1 MERTR
6 QWRAASTLIERAWF
20 KAPIDDFGRYSVD
33 EIVDRLSGRSDF
45 DLTIDQKRAW
55 RRQVELLQP
64 ALAGLEGRLY
74 FEFEIPR
81 MGRRAD
87 VVLFIQG
94 RLLVIEF
101 KEGAKSFV
109 GADLDQ
115 ACDYALDLKYFHEGS
130 HGLRIVPML
139 VATQASPLQ
148 PELIEHPRQ
157 HGVYQPLRVAGSG
170 LRAAIEHV
178 LAEIPADSG
187 IGIDDW
193 ENSRYSPTPTIV
205 EAARALYAGHEVEDI
220 VRNDA
225 GGQHLRRT
233 HGYLRNLAERMRR
246 TGGKAISFV
255 TGVPGAGK
263 TLVGMNL
270 ATEKTGGDDAKRVN
284 CVYLSGNGPLVD
296 VLREA
301 LARDNVARARERG
314 RRILKGEAR
323 SKVKTF
329 IQNIHHFR
337 DEYLKDQKN
346 PPADHVVIFDEA
358 QRSWNL
364 RQTRNFLKRRK
375 RIDDF
380 PMSEPEFLLSCMDRH
395 DDWAAVVCL
404 VGEGQEINTGEAG
417 IAEWLDSLARSFPH
431 WEAHV
436 SPNLHQDEYGARAAL
451 ARSGKIHYSEDLHLR
466 VSVRSFRAERL
477 SDFVNAL
484 IDHEEK
490 SARRLLREIAD
501 RYPIVLTRDLVRARA
516 WLREQAGGGERYGL
530 LVSSHAERLKPHAVD
545 VRTPIDPVKWFLNGK
560 EDVHSSYYL
569 EDVATQFH
577 VQGLELDWT
586 CVCWDGDLRHIESGW
601 SNHFFRANRWQRIH
615 KPEGR
620 TYQKNAYRVLLT
632 RARQGMV
639 ICVPEGTTTDPTRRP
654 EYYNGTYAYLKSTGI
669 PELP

>member
-1 MERTR
+1 MERTKPR
-6 QWRAASTLIERAWF
+6 LKASTLIERAWF
-20 KAPIDDFGRYSVD
+20 QTPIEALGQLSAAD
-33 EIVDRLSGRSDF
+33 IVDKLSGRSEF
-45 DLTIDQKRAW
+45 DLSLEQKRAW
-55 RRQVELLQP
+55 HRQAELLQP
-64 ALAGLEGRLY
+64 ALAGMRGKIY

-87 VVLFIQG
+87 AVLSMQG
-94 RLLVIEF
+94 RLLVLEF
-101 KEGAKSFV
+101 KDGAKSFL

-130 HGLRIVPML
+130 HELRIVPML
-139 VATQASPLQ
+139 VATAATPVAFALT
-148 PELIEHPRQ
+148 EHPRQ
-157 HGVYQPLRVAGSG
+157 QGVYWPLRVAGID

-178 LAEIPADSG
+178 LAEIPSDPDFRVDA
-187 IGIDDW
+187 W

-205 EAARALYAGHEVEDI
+205 EAARALYAGHRVEDI

-225 GGQHLRRT
+225 GGEHLRRT
-233 HGYLRNLAERMRR
+233 HGYLRDLAERMRKS
-246 TGGKAISFV
+246 GGKAISFV

-270 ATEKTGGDDAKRVN
+270 ATENPGATNAEKTN

-301 LARDNVARARERG
+301 LARDHVVRQLERG
-314 RRILKGEAR
+314 RRLRKGEAR
-323 SKVKTF
+323 TKVKSF

-337 DEYLKDQKN
+337 DEYIKDRKN

-364 RQTRNFLKRRK
+364 QQTRNFLKRRK

-395 DDWAAVVCL
+395 EDWAAVVCL

-417 IAEWLDSLARSFPH
+417 IGEWLRSAARSFGH
-431 WEAHV
+431 WEVHV
-436 SPNLHQDEYGARAAL
+436 SPNLGHDEYGARKAL
-451 ARSGKIHYSEDLHLR
+451 ASVERIHYSEDLHLR

-484 IDHEEK
+484 LDHEAE
-490 SARRLLREIAD
+490 SARRLLDDIRD
-501 RYPIVLTRDLVRARA
+501 RYPIVLTRDLRRARA
-516 WLREQAGGGERYGL
+516 WLREQASGGERYGL

-545 VRTPIDPVKWFLNGK
+545 VRTPVDPVKWFLDGK
-560 EDVHSSYYL
+560 DDVRSSYYL
-569 EDVATQFH
+569 EDAATQFH
-577 VQGLELDWT
+577 VQGLELDWA
-586 CVCWDGDLRHIESGW
+586 CVCWDGDFRRVEGGW
-601 SNHFFRANRWQRIH
+601 SNHSFRKNRWQRINN
-615 KPEGR
+615 EAR
-620 TYQKNAYRVLLT
+620 RAYQKNAYRVLLT

-639 ICVPEGTTTDPTRRP
+639 ICVPEGAATDPTRRT
-654 EYYNGTYAYLKSTGI
+654 EYYDGTYAYLEGAGI
-669 PELP
+669 PAL